1 MQMEVGVEHT
11 VVLVL
16 LEWIVDITI
25 SSRESSFRVIL
36 DSVNAPQALSSIFCL
51 CFSSFLTLSYSLFFN
66 DLFLLL

>member
-25 SSRESSFRVIL
+25 SSRESSFRVFL
-36 DSVNAPQALSSIFCL
+36 HSVNAPQALSSIFCL
-51 CFSSFLTLSYSLFFN
+51 RFSSFLTLSYSLFFN